1 MENQMTEREAYN
13 LYLEYG
19 YEDIVPFK
27 AQGQTDFLDW
37 LENIGWEIIDDKD
50 RETRSI

>member
-1 MENQMTEREAYN
+1 MTEKEAYN

-27 AQGQTDFLDW
+27 AIGQVDFLDW